1 MKTLNKKILTGC
13 LALMMCIVMA
23 VPTFAAASESV
34 SPRATLNGWHY
45 YRPYTVFD

>member
-23 VPTFAAASESV
+23 VPAFAATSESV
-34 SPRATLNGWHY
+34 SPRATLDG
-45 YRPYTVFD
+45 